1 MKTKE
6 ELFNLVK
13 RGARNRSTS
22 ATLMN
27 RISSR
32 SHAILQIILEER
44 RMEIHSGIKRKRH
57 KRALF
62 TVVDLAGSERLA
74 KSRSTDIRLEE
85 AKSIN
90 KSISALGNCINALAS
105 TKQVKHVPFR
115 DSKLTRVLTN
125 SLSGNAQTTLVACIS
140 PSLVQYDE
148 SLLTLLFACR
158 ASGMAM
164 HAVINE
170 EVLIKQ
176 RPKTP
181 DLKVESELA
190 RKNALL
196 ETENESLYKELAEL
210 KKGVRG
216 TARSLAGVNKS
227 FSELSQNTNKASSDK
242 TENNNLEVQ
251 QASQLIKKMME
262 VIKRLQSKI
271 AEKVLIQ

>member
-1 MKTKE
+1 
-6 ELFNLVK
+6 
-13 RGARNRSTS
+13 
-22 ATLMN
+22 MN

-32 SHAILQIILEER
+32 SHAILQIVLEER
-44 RMEIHSGIKRKRH
+44 RVEIASGAKRRRH
-57 KRALF
+57 KRALY

-74 KSRSTDIRLEE
+74 KSRSTDVRLEE

-105 TKQVKHVPFR
+105 TKQFKHVPFR

-140 PSLVQYDE
+140 PSAAQYDE

-170 EVLIKQ
+170 EILVKQ

-181 DLKVESELA
+181 DLRAECELA
-190 RKNALL
+190 RRNARL
-196 ETENESLYKELAEL
+196 ESENESLCKELAEL
-210 KKGVRG
+210 RKGQESRA
-216 TARSLAGVNKS
+216 TARSLVGRNKS
-227 FSELSQNTNKASSDK
+227 FLELTNKTSSDK
-242 TENNNLEVQ
+242 TEGSSKEDTELQ

-262 VIKRLQSKI
+262 VIRRLQNKI
-271 AEKVLIQ
+271 AEKVSAGFELEFDDHKAERGE